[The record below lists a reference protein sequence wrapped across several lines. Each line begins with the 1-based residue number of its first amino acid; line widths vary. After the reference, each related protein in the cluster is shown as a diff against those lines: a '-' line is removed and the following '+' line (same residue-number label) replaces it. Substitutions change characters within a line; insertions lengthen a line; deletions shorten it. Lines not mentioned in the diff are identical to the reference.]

1 MHVLTVWLF
10 YPVADCPNDKYLN
23 KYVRE
28 KVCAAGTNKWR
39 DLGIALMGQ
48 DAVPS
53 LDVIRVNYPN
63 NVEECCSRMFTQ
75 WRQQTPKG
83 NWKQLIQA
91 LREIKLTQAASELEE
106 LLIPSVGYC
115 VEQDSKILQQQ
126 HFDKQLLVQELEGML

>member
-1 MHVLTVWLF
+1 
-10 YPVADCPNDKYLN
+10 
-23 KYVRE
+23 
-28 KVCAAGTNKWR
+28 
-39 DLGIALMGQ
+39 MGQ

-106 LLIPSVGYC
+106 LLIPSVEYC
-115 VEQDSKILQQQ
+115 VEQLR
-126 HFDKQLLVQELEGML
+126 